1 MLTLPFPDAAS
12 PVAMNAAVPPALML
26 LDTFC
31 ALSDEAVDLLLDD
44 PQLNSTF
51 ASGLPPLA
59 SASSAPFP
67 SPSALTAPLAA
78 A

>member
-1 MLTLPFPDAAS
+1 MLTLPFPAAAS

-26 LDTFC
+26 LEIFC
-31 ALSDEAVDLLLDD
+31 ALSDDEVDLLLDV
-44 PQLNSTF
+44 PQLNSIL
-51 ASGLPPLA
+51 ASGLAPLA

-67 SPSALTAPLAA
+67 SPSAPTAPLAA